1 MDELTR
7 KYGSGTLRLTSRQP
21 SRSIVFS
28 KEDLTPSIRAVN
40 AALLDTFATSGDVNR
55 NVVCSP
61 NPLVPGQHAA
71 VVHWAK
77 TLSDHLLPKT
87 NAYHE
92 LWLGGDPVDPST
104 EHEPLYGRRY
114 LPRKF
119 KIAIA
124 VPPINDV
131 DVFKDDLGFVAIFE
145 DERLVGFN
153 VSVGGG
159 LSTTQGDATT
169 FPRLADVIG
178 FIAPEQAIAV
188 AEQVVAVQRD
198 LGNRASRSHARLK
211 YTIDRIGIE
220 CVQGGARK
228 AARLPAH
235 ADAPLS
241 LR

>member
-7 KYGSGTLRLTSRQP
+7 KYGSGTLRLTSRQTFQ
-21 SRSIVFS
+21 IHCIS

-55 NVVCSP
+55 NVVCSS

-77 TLSDHLLPKT
+77 SLSDHLLPKT

-92 LWLGGDPVDPST
+92 LWLAGDPVDPST

-145 DERLVGFN
+145 DDEARRLQRLRGRWP
-153 VSVGGG
+153 
-159 LSTTQGDATT
+159 LDDA
-169 FPRLADVIG
+169 G
-178 FIAPEQAIAV
+178 
-188 AEQVVAVQRD
+188 
-198 LGNRASRSHARLK
+198 
-211 YTIDRIGIE
+211 
-220 CVQGGARK
+220 
-228 AARLPAH
+228 
-235 ADAPLS
+235 
-241 LR
+241 